1 VAILHALA
9 LLLAFQ
15 LIGEAATFA
24 LALPVPGPL
33 LGMTLLL
40 AAVALRR
47 DLLQLLR
54 PTSSALLTHL
64 SLLFVPAG
72 VGVMLHVARVADE
85 WLPIAVALTVSTV
98 LAIAAT
104 ALTFQWLARW
114 QERSEPERRG

>member
-24 LALPVPGPL
+24 LALPVPGPV

-40 AAVALRR
+40 AAVTLRR
-47 DLLQLLR
+47 DLLARLR
-54 PTSSALLTHL
+54 PTTSTLLTHL

-72 VGVMLHVARVADE
+72 VGVMVHGARLAAEGLAIVGAI
-85 WLPIAVALTVSTV
+85 LASTV
-98 LAIAAT
+98 LALAAT
-104 ALTFQWLARW
+104 ALTVRALLRDDGT
-114 QERSEPERRG
+114 SE

>member
-24 LALPVPGPL
+24 LALPVPGPV

-47 DLLQLLR
+47 DLLARLR
-54 PTSSALLTHL
+54 PTTSTLLTHL

-72 VGVMLHVARVADE
+72 VGVMVHGARLAAEGLAIVGAI
-85 WLPIAVALTVSTV
+85 LASTV
-98 LAIAAT
+98 LALAAT
-104 ALTFQWLARW
+104 ALTVRALLRDDGT
-114 QERSEPERRG
+114 SE

>member
-24 LALPVPGPL
+24 LALPVPGPV

-47 DLLQLLR
+47 DLLARLR
-54 PTSSALLTHL
+54 PTTSTLLTHL

-72 VGVMLHVARVADE
+72 VGVMVHGARLAAEGLAIVVAIVA
-85 WLPIAVALTVSTV
+85 STV
-98 LAIAAT
+98 LALAAT
-104 ALTFQWLARW
+104 ALTVRALLRDDGQ
-114 QERSEPERRG
+114 SE

>member
-1 VAILHALA
+1 MAILHALA

-24 LALPVPGPL
+24 LALPVPGPV

-47 DLLQLLR
+47 ELLAR
-54 PTSSALLTHL
+54 MKPTTGTLLTHL

-72 VGVMLHVARVADE
+72 VGVMVHGARIASE
-85 WLPIAVALTVSTV
+85 WLPIVVALLASTA
-98 LAIAAT
+98 LAIVVT
-104 ALTFQWLARW
+104 ALVIQWTSRWLAK
-114 QERSEPERRG
+114 EPAQ

>member
-1 VAILHALA
+1 MAILHALA

-24 LALPVPGPL
+24 LALPVPGPV

-47 DLLQLLR
+47 DLLARLR
-54 PTSSALLTHL
+54 PTTSTLLTHL

-72 VGVMLHVARVADE
+72 VGVMVHGARLAAEGLAIVGAI
-85 WLPIAVALTVSTV
+85 LASTV
-98 LAIAAT
+98 LALAAT
-104 ALTFQWLARW
+104 ALTVRALLRDD
-114 QERSEPERRG
+114 ETSE

>member
-24 LALPVPGPL
+24 LALPVPGPV

-47 DLLQLLR
+47 DLLERMR
-54 PTSSALLTHL
+54 PTTSTLLTHL

-72 VGVMLHVARVADE
+72 VGVMVHGARLAAEGLAIVVAIV
-85 WLPIAVALTVSTV
+85 VSTV
-98 LAIAAT
+98 LALAAT
-104 ALTFQWLARW
+104 ALTVRTLLREDDPPQ
-114 QERSEPERRG
+114 

>member
-24 LALPVPGPL
+24 LALPVPGPV

-40 AAVALRR
+40 VAVALRR
-47 DLLQLLR
+47 DLLARLKS
-54 PTSSALLTHL
+54 TSSTLLMHL

-72 VGVMLHVARVADE
+72 VGVMVHGARLAAEGLAIVVAIV
-85 WLPIAVALTVSTV
+85 VSTV
-98 LAIAAT
+98 LALAAT
-104 ALTFQWLARW
+104 ALTVRALLRDD
-114 QERSEPERRG
+114 ESSR

>member
-24 LALPVPGPL
+24 LALPVPGPV

-40 AAVALRR
+40 GVLALRR
-47 DLLQLLR
+47 DLLARLR
-54 PTSSALLTHL
+54 PTTSTLLTHL

-72 VGVMLHVARVADE
+72 VGVMVHGARLAAEGVAIVVAM
-85 WLPIAVALTVSTV
+85 VVSTV
-98 LAIAAT
+98 LALAAT
-104 ALTFQWLARW
+104 ALTVRALLRDG
-114 QERSEPERRG
+114 EKSE